1 MSSGQKTVTVF
12 LTLITGLLI
21 AILSLCQGWPLWVW
35 PAAAFLLIAIPLLV
49 IRLAGRRQDPFPA
62 ELRREPD
69 LPVPPLEKREI
80 RITDVVLPSSYDDYD
95 FRFSATIRWCPHSVP
110 AGAPPVNAS
119 GLAVDAVLARA
130 RQLTAVRRPT
140 RTSLVQ
146 HELDGHLATMD
157 DDMTGRVEAMAVDIS
172 LTLSDQD
179 RDRLAKLAA
188 VRKDEAVWEHERKYE
203 QSRRAYLGDDVLA
216 NTGSAVVWWLHR
228 NDDKIDRTVQDLGLL
243 AQLTSAVNDTDIDD
257 RLRHL
262 VPRPPGDDPDASG
275 TPDGIRPPDGP
286 PGSGHGFT
294 YAAGPEQTPEH
305 TAGVAPDPSPE
316 EMFARL
322 LHTLG
327 LSSDSS
333 EVPLLAEHVANTV
346 EHLNEAFAD
355 GIRNRYGYVPPARED
370 DATTSE
376 RVDGVDSPLPF

>member
-12 LTLITGLLI
+12 LTLITGLLLT
-21 AILSLCQGWPLWVW
+21 ILGLSRGWPLWLW
-35 PAAAFLLIAIPLLV
+35 PPVAALLIAVPLLA
-49 IRLAGRRQDPFPA
+49 RHFAGRHRNPFPN
-62 ELRREPD
+62 ELLREPD
-69 LPVPPLEKREI
+69 LPLPPLEKREI

-95 FRFSATIRWCPHSVP
+95 FRFSATVRWCPHSVP
-110 AGAPPVNAS
+110 AGAPPVHAS

-130 RQLTAVRRPT
+130 RQLTAVRPPT

-157 DDMTGRVEAMAVDIS
+157 DDLTGRVEAMAVDIS

-188 VRKDEAVWEHERKYE
+188 VRKDEAVWEHERRYE

-243 AQLTSAVNDTDIDD
+243 AQLTSAVNDTDIDE

-262 VPRPPGDDPDASG
+262 VAGPPDDDPDAPG

-286 PGSGHGFT
+286 PHSPGGFAKVPEEQSAPSPET
-294 YAAGPEQTPEH
+294 AFGELLRALNIAPDAPVVPLLAMYVADMAEHADEEFAQALRDRYAAGPPE
-305 TAGVAPDPSPE
+305 
-316 EMFARL
+316 
-322 LHTLG
+322 
-327 LSSDSS
+327 SD
-333 EVPLLAEHVANTV
+333 
-346 EHLNEAFAD
+346 
-355 GIRNRYGYVPPARED
+355 G
-370 DATTSE
+370 TSE
-376 RVDGVDSPLPF
+376 RVNGADSPLPF